1 MSRVDIVTKDPQMV
15 VQKKIKV
22 WAKKNHYSVLL
33 DRWGFIKLKISK
45 GYSRAIVVYYI
56 LTFWIGAIIHR
67 ILRIE
72 HGKMYIYLH
81 PYGSGTY
88 LSLRWGGKEAYSAMK
103 DLKKHIN
110 AKTFKASQRRR

>member
-1 MSRVDIVTKDPQMV
+1 MSRVAIVAKNPPNL
-15 VQKKIKV
+15 VQKKIRD
-22 WAKKNHYSVLL
+22 WAKKNHYSIIIY
-33 DRWGFIKLKISK
+33 RRGFIKLKISK

-67 ILRIE
+67 ILHIE
-72 HGKMYIYLH
+72 HGKLYIYFH

-88 LSLRWGGKEAYSAMK
+88 LTLTWGGKEAYSAIK

-110 AKTFKASQRRR
+110 AKTYRASQHF